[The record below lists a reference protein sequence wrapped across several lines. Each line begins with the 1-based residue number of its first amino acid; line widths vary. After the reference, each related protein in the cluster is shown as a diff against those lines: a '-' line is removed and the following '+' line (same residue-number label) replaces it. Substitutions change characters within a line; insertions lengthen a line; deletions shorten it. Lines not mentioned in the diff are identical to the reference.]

1 MAATQAISA
10 EDGAERPRYV
20 AVIADGNRRWAR
32 SHGRLPGAGHE
43 EGANTLRGRIA
54 DAIRLGVRE
63 LTVFSFSTEN
73 WSRSAEEV
81 VALIEMLTR
90 RIASETPGLHERG
103 VRMRF
108 LGRREGVPGAML
120 EQMQWAEGLTAKNR
134 QLDLYVAF
142 NYGARAEIV
151 EAAARFRGGTE
162 EDFRACLYAPEMH
175 DPDLVIRTGAE
186 RRLSNYLLWQAAYAE
201 LVFRDEL
208 WPDFSREAFEACIEV
223 FRVRKRRFGGR

>member
-1 MAATQAISA
+1 MDAS
-10 EDGAERPRYV
+10 DGAERPRYV
-20 AVIADGNRRWAR
+20 AMIADGNRRWAR
-32 SHGRLPGAGHE
+32 NHGQLPNAGHE
-43 EGANTLRGRIA
+43 QGADTLRARIA
-54 DAIRLGVRE
+54 DAIRLGVQE

-73 WSRSAEEV
+73 WSRSAAEV
-81 VALIEMLTR
+81 GELIAMLTR

-108 LGRREGVPGAML
+108 LGRREGVPEAML
-120 EQMQWAEGLTAKNR
+120 EQMHWAEGLTADNR
-134 QLDLYVAF
+134 RLDLYVAF

-151 EAAARFRGGTE
+151 EAAARFTGGTE

-201 LVFRDEL
+201 LVFCDEL